1 MFFSTLYTLADFVS
15 EFIRIVYIWYIRRSA
30 LLRQRLAFLLFLQQI
45 DQNGV

>member
-1 MFFSTLYTLADFVS
+1 MFFSTLYTLADFVPES
-15 EFIRIVYIWYIRRSA
+15 ICIIYIWYIRRSA